1 MLVYV
6 LIGVCLVLV
15 GIAGLQFTYLFYVD
29 RMYRE
34 RRRYLADL
42 EKRYSRLS
50 TRLEAAEARLAET
63 SELLE
68 TLHPELKTD
77 DDAWADVIEER

>member
-1 MLVYV
+1 MLVYA

-15 GIAGLQFTYLFYVD
+15 GVAGLQFTYLFYVD

-42 EKRYSRLS
+42 EKRYSRIS
-50 TRLEAAEARLAET
+50 ERLEAAEARLAET
-63 SELLE
+63 TELLE
-68 TLHPELKTD
+68 TLHPELRD